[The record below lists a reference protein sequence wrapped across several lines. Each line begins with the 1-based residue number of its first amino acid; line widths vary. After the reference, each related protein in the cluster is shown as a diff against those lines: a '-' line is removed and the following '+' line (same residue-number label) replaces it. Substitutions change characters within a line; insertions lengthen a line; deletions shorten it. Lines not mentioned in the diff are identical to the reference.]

1 MQQLNWT
8 CKRFDA
14 LTVAELYAI
23 LQLRNAVFSV
33 EQHCI
38 YQDADDK
45 DQPAYHLCG
54 WDGTI
59 LAAYCRL
66 LPSGISYTH
75 TSIGRVVTAPEYRK
89 GGYGREMMQLAVQKT
104 VALFHD
110 DVIIISAQAYLQ
122 RFYESIGFKQTSEPY
137 LEDGIPHIQME
148 YRVGALRAT

>member
-1 MQQLNWT
+1 MKQLNWT
-8 CKRFDA
+8 CKPFDT

-33 EQHCI
+33 EQHCV

-54 WDGTI
+54 RDGNT

-66 LPSGISYTH
+66 LPPGISYTH
-75 TSIGRVVTAPEYRK
+75 ASIGRVVTAPAYRK
-89 GGYGREMMQLAVQKT
+89 GGHGREMMQLAVQKT
-104 VALFHD
+104 EALFHD
-110 DVIIISAQAYLQ
+110 HIIIISAQAYLQ
-122 RFYESIGFKQTSEPY
+122 RFYESIGFEQTSEPY
-137 LEDGIPHIQME
+137 LEDGIPHIKME